1 MHLVDDHGEP
11 YVTLF
16 SVQYTPRY
24 SDYQG
29 GPMTPYSNS
38 RGIRKAAMAYSF
50 SLSHMAASLPWPMS
64 RMRYRHRLRSDG
76 RSFRPMGMLSNFPA
90 ITMMPR

>member
-24 SDYQG
+24 SVYPRRPHDAIFKLKRDPKG
-29 GPMTPYSNS
+29 G
-38 RGIRKAAMAYSF
+38 
-50 SLSHMAASLPWPMS
+50 
-64 RMRYRHRLRSDG
+64 DG
-76 RSFRPMGMLSNFPA
+76 VFVQPF
-90 ITMMPR
+90 